1 MSVGIGRVEIQPQ
14 CHGSIL
20 ATARAYVVYIRKPGQ
35 IVAVGPERSTGGG
48 GLQGDDCSEAS
59 NNHRGKLLTIQIEIT
74 F

>member
-1 MSVGIGRVEIQPQ
+1 MSAGIGRVEIQPQ
-14 CHGSIL
+14 CHGSVL

-35 IVAVGPERSTGGG
+35 IVAVGPERSTGG
-48 GLQGDDCSEAS
+48 LQGDDCSEAS